1 MPEKRKPGTEGGGES
16 PAVPSRTP
24 GGSPLHL
31 LRHPG
36 TVIPRQT
43 TRPLLRDAP
52 AVSPAARLFSRM
64 EFQYRGKWGNISS
77 PSFLCKG
84 DLFLF
89 RFLPMGNGYGAAFPR
104 WGGQCIIIL
113 LDIQRI
119 FPTAHFQPDSPAA
132 LPGKERVPE
141 SSGPPFSKKMTEKK
155 RCGFE

>member
-1 MPEKRKPGTEGGGES
+1 MPEKRKPGTEGGES

-64 EFQYRGKWGNISS
+64 EFQYRGKWGNISP

-104 WGGQCIIIL
+104 WGGSVLSSSSIFSVFFQRRISSPIL
-113 LDIQRI
+113 LLLSREKRECQNPQGLRFQR
-119 FPTAHFQPDSPAA
+119 
-132 LPGKERVPE
+132 K
-141 SSGPPFSKKMTEKK
+141 
-155 RCGFE
+155 

>member
-64 EFQYRGKWGNISS
+64 EFQYRGKWGNISP

-104 WGGQCIIIL
+104 WGGAVYYHPP
-113 LDIQRI
+113 RYSAYFSNGA
-119 FPTAHFQPDSPAA
+119 FPARFSCCS
-132 LPGKERVPE
+132 PGKRE
-141 SSGPPFSKKMTEKK
+141 SARILRASVFKENDGKKEVWI
-155 RCGFE
+155 